1 MGEKGK
7 GGGGR
12 GGMNGGRERSEVGD
26 GGGGGLGQKGVV
38 RVGGMDSG
46 VNTHNLYST
55 CGGCRNMFNLP
66 VSPTRMSDWE
76 SGYILE

>member
-1 MGEKGK
+1 MV
-7 GGGGR
+7 
-12 GGMNGGRERSEVGD
+12 GGREVKLGMGEVED
-26 GGGGGLGQKGVV
+26 WDRRGVV